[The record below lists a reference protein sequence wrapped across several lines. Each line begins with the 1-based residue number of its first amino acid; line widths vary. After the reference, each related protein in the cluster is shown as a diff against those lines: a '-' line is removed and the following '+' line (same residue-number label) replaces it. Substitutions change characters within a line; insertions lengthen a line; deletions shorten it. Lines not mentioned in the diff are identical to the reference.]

1 LIPVSQ
7 NADILLQYRQRVEQ
21 ALMERLPPETRTPQ
35 RLHAAMRYATLNGG
49 KRIRACLTYGTGVA
63 ADAKPAQLDA
73 PACAV
78 EMIHSFSLVHDDLPC
93 MDNDDLRRG
102 RPTCHRAFDEG
113 TALLAGDALQSLAFE
128 LLGSDSTMTISAETR
143 LDMTS
148 LLARATGSIGMAGGQ
163 AIDIESVGRSLTVDE
178 LKSMHERKTGQL
190 IHTAVVLGAMAAAAD
205 DIFLRAVS
213 GYGRAIGLAF
223 QVVDDILD
231 VTADTATLGKPQGSD
246 VARNK
251 PTYPALLGLD
261 AARELAGRLR
271 DEALESLAP
280 LGDNGGFLAFLA
292 DYIIER
298 SQ

>member
-1 LIPVSQ
+1 MSQ
-7 NADILLQYRQRVEQ
+7 NADILRQYRQRVEH
-21 ALMERLPPETRTPQ
+21 ALMERLPPESRTPR

-49 KRIRACLTYGTGVA
+49 KRIRACLAYGAGIA
-63 ADAKPAQLDA
+63 SGAEPSQLDA

-78 EMIHSFSLVHDDLPC
+78 EIIHSFSLVHDDLPC
-93 MDNDDLRRG
+93 MDDDELRRG

-128 LLGSDSTMTISAETR
+128 LLASDPTMAVSAGIR

-148 LLARATGSIGMAGGQ
+148 LLARATGSLGMAGGQ
-163 AIDIESVGRSLTVDE
+163 AIDIESVGKTLTMDE
-178 LKSMHERKTGQL
+178 LESMHERKTGQL
-190 IHTAVVLGAMAAAAD
+190 IHTSVVLGAMAAEAD
-205 DIFLRAVS
+205 DPFLRAVS

-231 VTADTATLGKPQGSD
+231 LTADTATLGKPQGSD
-246 VARNK
+246 LARNK
-251 PTYPALLGLD
+251 PTYPAILGLE
-261 AARELAGRLR
+261 AARDLAARLR